1 MAVSALSPTLLP
13 KLKRNVVGKSR
24 VQRSGNPRIDYDIF
38 QIHAVVARGTL
49 ILAEHSGDKR
59 DFSQGMVGRFPC
71 GMPALI
77 DEAFTALQ
85 TILSKIPPNDRSVLR
100 RYRIPRDTTHAQL
113 VN

>member
-1 MAVSALSPTLLP
+1 MSVLSPTLLP
-13 KLKRNVVGKSR
+13 TLKRDVPGKSQ
-24 VQRSGNPRIDYDIF
+24 VQRTGDVRIAHKF

-59 DFSQGMVGRFPC
+59 DFSQGIVGRFPC
-71 GMPALI
+71 GMPILI
-77 DEAFTALQ
+77 DEALTALQ

-100 RYRIPRDTTHAQL
+100 RYRIPRDTPHAQL